1 MFSVLIS
8 EKGGQQSRLD
18 FDKSEITIGR
28 MKGNDIVLPKG
39 NVSKQHTRIVLR
51 DSAFFIVDLK
61 STNGTYVNGRKVTA
75 EQSVSE
81 ADKIYIGDFI
91 LQVEQPNASV
101 NPGPPMPPQAPGR
114 GLPPQP
120 PQAPGGNRP
129 MDRHFPTVMD
139 GPQSGGFGGQPQS
152 GPQQPFQ
159 APQQPSAPQQ
169 PASGPQNMPPRAPSI
184 PGAPVAPP
192 TPTPPPGGAMG
203 QDLRQTYA
211 DMDAHHAEVDVL
223 EVSPE
228 VEPLTEDDRVTGEGQ
243 AYEPAYEEVDP
254 FDVAAT
260 PTPAPQAAPQAPAS
274 AEPAA
279 PAFDVPVFD
288 APAEEEPAPP
298 APLDEGVVETP
309 GPLGIRPLATRIALE
324 DEFDADAH
332 LAQVDVARVFFE
344 QLGEE
349 ELPLA
354 YPPEDSDRA
363 RFENIIDEA
372 IDVVSPAGDREALI
386 ETLLTEAVG
395 LGPVESY
402 LDDPD
407 VQAIYVNRFDRI
419 ILRRGGKLVIA
430 PRAFSHPEF
439 LTLAA
444 RRLLGPQDGVSPA
457 DEVRFSD
464 GTRVHIVM
472 PPLAV
477 DGPVLTIRKP
487 KRYQPSLDE
496 LAAQGA
502 MSVGMADFLRRAV
515 EAGRSIVI
523 AGPTSSGKTT
533 LLGALSRLVPESSR
547 LIAIEEHSSL
557 NLDAPTA
564 LRLEANPAQGFDMRY
579 LLRGAVAMHPQRIVL
594 DECRGAEAYD
604 WVTSAASGTEGS
616 MLTLHGSS
624 AIDALGRLESL
635 SLLGAADL
643 SPRGLRE
650 QVARSVNLVVVLH
663 ATSEGGFRVQQIS
676 EVQGV
681 DLDTFRLGDV
691 FYYRVE
697 GGTGEFYPTGYIP
710 MFYEDLRHAGVD
722 VDLGIFRE

>member
-1 MFSVLIS
+1 MFSVIIS

-18 FDKSEITIGR
+18 FDTSEITIGR

-51 DSAFFIVDLK
+51 DNAFFIVDLK
-61 STNGTYVNGRKVTA
+61 STNGTYVNGRKVIA
-75 EQSVSE
+75 EQPVGE

-91 LQVEQPNASV
+91 LQVEQPNAAA
-101 NPGPPMPPQAPGR
+101 NPGPPMPPLAPGR
-114 GLPPQP
+114 GIPPQP
-120 PQAPGGNRP
+120 PQAPGGPPP

-139 GPQSGGFGGQPQS
+139 GPQASGFGVQPQS
-152 GPQQPFQ
+152 GAQQPFQ
-159 APQQPSAPQQ
+159 APQHS
-169 PASGPQNMPPRAPSI
+169 ASGPQATPPRAPSF
-184 PGAPVAPP
+184 PGAPMTPP
-192 TPTPPPGGAMG
+192 TPTPPPAGALG
-203 QDLRQTYA
+203 QDVRQTYA
-211 DMDAHHAEVDVL
+211 DIGAHPIDADVL
-223 EVSPE
+223 EVTPE
-228 VEPLTEDDRVTGEGQ
+228 VEPLAQDERVTGEGQ
-243 AYEPAYEEVDP
+243 AFEADYEEVDP

-260 PTPAPQAAPQAPAS
+260 PTPTPQAAPQAPAS
-274 AEPAA
+274 PEPPVPSFDA
-279 PAFDVPVFD
+279 PAYEVPVFD
-288 APAEEEPAPP
+288 APAEEETAPP
-298 APLDEGVVETP
+298 SPLDEGVVETP

-324 DEFDADAH
+324 DEFDPEGH
-332 LAQVDVARVFFE
+332 MAQVDVARVFFE
-344 QLGEE
+344 RVGED
-349 ELPLA
+349 ELPLS
-354 YPPEDSDRA
+354 YPPEESDRA
-363 RFENIIDEA
+363 RFENTIDEA
-372 IDVVSPAGDREALI
+372 IEVVGPSGDREALI

-402 LDDPD
+402 LDDPE

-430 PRAFSHPEF
+430 PRVFSHPEF

-457 DEVRFSD
+457 DEVRFGD

-477 DGPVLTIRKP
+477 DGPVLSIRKP
-487 KRYQPSLDE
+487 RRYQPSLDE
-496 LAAQGA
+496 LAAQGT
-502 MSVGMADFLRRAV
+502 MSAGMADFLRRAV

-533 LLGALSRLVPESSR
+533 LLNALSRLVPESSR

-564 LRLEANPAQGFDMRY
+564 LRLEANPAQGYDMRY

-604 WVTSAASGTEGS
+604 WVTAAASGTEGS

-635 SLLGAADL
+635 SLLGATDL